1 MRPREELSWALRALL
16 SSLLVLW
23 QVASP
28 VSAQD
33 RITIKVLGQ
42 PLSAGWIAERIERPF
57 FASLGQRPNL
67 PLAVDYAPMGD
78 GGVAESDAFDALK
91 GGQAQIA
98 ALRISQIGRRVPIFL
113 GLDLFGLNI
122 DYHVGRRV
130 IDSYGPVL
138 DARLQESKGVKLLGA
153 WPYEQEVLFCAR
165 PIKRLSDVRGLKIRV
180 YDSDS
185 AAVIERAGAVPVALA
200 FGSTRQSIAAHAVDC
215 ALGNPTAALAAG
227 WTEATTRVLPLA
239 FQLGINAYA
248 MSLPAWRR
256 FDDSQQAALTSAFQ
270 SLTNEIWRA
279 SEQLSNDAIGCS
291 TGNPGCTNGARAKL
305 TYLPVGAADVGFLQE
320 ALREVSFPRWAQ
332 VCDRSDPACS
342 RRWKEALRSI
352 TPMP

>member
-1 MRPREELSWALRALL
+1 MCPREELSWAIRVLL

-23 QVASP
+23 QAASP
-28 VSAQD
+28 VSAQN
-33 RITIKVLGQ
+33 RIAIKVLGQ
-42 PLSAGWIAERIERPF
+42 PLAAGWIAGRIERPF

-67 PLAVDYAPMGD
+67 PLAVDYVPIGD

-98 ALRISQIGRRVPIFL
+98 ALRISQIGQRVPVFL
-113 GLDLFGLNI
+113 GLDLVGLNT

-130 IDSYGPVL
+130 IDAYGPVL
-138 DARLQESKGVKLLGA
+138 DARLQESASVKLLGA
-153 WPYEQEVLFCAR
+153 WPYEQEVLLCAK
-165 PIKRLSDVRGLKIRV
+165 PIKTLSDVRGLKIRV

-185 AAVIERAGAVPVALA
+185 AAVIERAGAVPVTLA
-200 FGSTRQSIAAHAVDC
+200 FGSTRQGIAAHAVDC
-215 ALGNPTAALAAG
+215 ALGNPTGALAAG
-227 WTEATTRVLPLA
+227 WTEVTTRVLPLA

-256 FDDSQQAALTSAFQ
+256 LDGSQQAALTAAFQ

-291 TGNPGCTNGARAKL
+291 TGNPDCKSGTRAKL
-305 TYLPVGAADVGFLQE
+305 TYLPVGAADVGFLQQ

-332 VCDRSDPACS
+332 LCDRNDPACS
-342 RRWKEALRSI
+342 PRWREAVRSI